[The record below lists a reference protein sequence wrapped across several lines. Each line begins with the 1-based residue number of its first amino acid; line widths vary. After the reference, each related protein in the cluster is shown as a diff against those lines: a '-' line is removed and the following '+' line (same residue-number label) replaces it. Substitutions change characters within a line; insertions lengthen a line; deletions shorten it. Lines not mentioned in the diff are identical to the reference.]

1 MVIEVKLESGAELCP
16 ENPESIAVLSPFSNT
31 HIFSCDR
38 RAAGQGGGRDIRVR
52 KGSARL
58 SRHSHPE
65 AAPRFGDQVGPSSA
79 WWTTPQ

>member
-1 MVIEVKLESGAELCP
+1 MAIEVKLESGAKLCL

-31 HIFSCDR
+31 HISCDR
-38 RAAGQGGGRDIRVR
+38 RGAGQGGGRDIRVS

-65 AAPRFGDQVGPSSA
+65 AAPRLGDQVGPSSA

>member
-38 RAAGQGGGRDIRVR
+38 REQ
-52 KGSARL
+52 
-58 SRHSHPE
+58 SRE
-65 AAPRFGDQVGPSSA
+65 EEGILE
-79 WWTTPQ
+79 

>member
-38 RAAGQGGGRDIRVR
+38 REQGREEEGI
-52 KGSARL
+52 L
-58 SRHSHPE
+58 E
-65 AAPRFGDQVGPSSA
+65 
-79 WWTTPQ
+79 